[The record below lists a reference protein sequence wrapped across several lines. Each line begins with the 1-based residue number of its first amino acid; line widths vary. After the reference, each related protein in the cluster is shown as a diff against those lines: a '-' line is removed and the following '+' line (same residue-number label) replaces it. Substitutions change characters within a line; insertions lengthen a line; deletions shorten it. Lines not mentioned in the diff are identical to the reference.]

1 MPSVFLV
8 SDTHFGH
15 TGVCRFT
22 RNDGVTKLR
31 PWDDADEMDEAMVKA
46 WNERVK
52 PTDKVYHLGDVV
64 INRKSLKI
72 LSRLNGDKVLIRGNH
87 DIFRDDEYRLYFR
100 ELRAYHVMNGMILS
114 HIPLHSDSMGRF
126 GVNIHGHLHAN
137 RVKKARGVDA
147 KTGEVVIKLG
157 DKINFLNAKKLA
169 NDGLKDILV
178 SRESMF
184 GKILHRDVKVNDEEE
199 GIFAIGTELNDAIIQ
214 QILDANIHSLQIS
227 VTNSINKG
235 PYLLTTILND
245 KNNSKEKLKRNFLKS
260 LIRNDKIIKVSLS
273 NTAYTTYEVIKNP
286 YE

>member
-64 INRKSLKI
+64 IARKALKI
-72 LSRLNGDKVLIRGNH
+72 MERLNGDKVLIRGNH
-87 DIFRDDEYRLYFR
+87 DIYKDEDYSKYFR
-100 ELRAYHVMNGMILS
+100 SIRAYHVMNGMILS

-126 GVNIHGHLHAN
+126 GTNIHGHTHAN

-147 KTGEVVIKLG
+147 KTGEVLY
-157 DKINFLNAKKLA
+157 
-169 NDGLKDILV
+169 
-178 SRESMF
+178 S
-184 GKILHRDVKVNDEEE
+184 
-199 GIFAIGTELNDAIIQ
+199 
-214 QILDANIHSLQIS
+214 
-227 VTNSINKG
+227 
-235 PYLLTTILND
+235 D
-245 KNNSKEKLKRNFLKS
+245 KNDVRYHCVCVEQTPDFAPILFE
-260 LIRNDKIIKVSLS
+260 D
-273 NTAYTTYEVIKNP
+273 VIKNIEAEGGSIGFKSGNGP
-286 YE
+286 TM

>member
-31 PWDDADEMDEAMVKA
+31 PWDNADEMDEEMVQR

-64 INRKSLKI
+64 INRKALKI
-72 LSRLNGDKVLIRGNH
+72 MHRLNGDKVLIRGNH
-87 DIFRDDEYRLYFR
+87 DIFRDNEYREHFR

-114 HIPLHSDSMGRF
+114 HIPVHEASLGRF

-147 KTGEVVIKLG
+147 KTGEVLYS
-157 DKINFLNAKKLA
+157 DE
-169 NDGLKDILV
+169 NDVRYHCVCVEQTDYTPILF
-178 SRESMF
+178 E
-184 GKILHRDVKVNDEEE
+184 DV
-199 GIFAIGTELNDAIIQ
+199 
-214 QILDANIHSLQIS
+214 
-227 VTNSINKG
+227 
-235 PYLLTTILND
+235 
-245 KNNSKEKLKRNFLKS
+245 LKR
-260 LIRNDKIIKVSLS
+260 I
-273 NTAYTTYEVIKNP
+273 TAEGGTIGFKNGNGP
-286 YE
+286 AM